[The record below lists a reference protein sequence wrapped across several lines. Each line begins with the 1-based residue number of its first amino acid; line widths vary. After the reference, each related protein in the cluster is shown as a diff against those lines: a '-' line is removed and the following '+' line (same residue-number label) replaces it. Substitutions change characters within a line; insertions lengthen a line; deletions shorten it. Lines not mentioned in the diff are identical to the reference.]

1 VYAHVYGDRGGEL
14 KLAHASA
21 QTTRGG
27 AAGDEQR
34 RPTRRAPLS
43 QRARLLDAIVV
54 VVGRTGYP
62 DASIGE
68 IARRGRISHATFY
81 RLFENKQACFVAAH
95 RERADRL
102 RAAITR
108 AVAEHEPVR
117 AVDVVFSA
125 LADLAEREPLTFSFL
140 THEAMVAG
148 PAALDERDRLIE
160 CLEEI
165 VDRAHEEAPGDVP
178 LPDVP
183 ARILIGGLIRTIGIA
198 MRSGKY
204 DARRLCTEMIGWVDC
219 YRVVGG
225 ADLQRSLITET
236 RPANPRQR
244 IAPGALAPVSLPRGR
259 HRIAPAL
266 VERVRRE
273 RILRATAEAIHAKGY
288 AHTTVADIAAAAG
301 VSREIFYSHFRS
313 RSDAFAQTL
322 QLVFEHAMAVTAG
335 AFFASFES
343 WAEQIWAGGSELTGF
358 ASDTPSFAH
367 LALFEA
373 YALGPADA
381 QRPDS
386 AILAFTALL
395 RARHDR
401 GPQTASPPQSVLE
414 GIVGGAME
422 LAAFHVRQ
430 RCEAESFSPLPLG
443 VYVALAP
450 FVGARAA
457 RGFVVGKLDG
467 IG

>member
-1 VYAHVYGDRGGEL
+1 MTAANEL
-14 KLAHASA
+14 TSPRSSA
-21 QTTRGG
+21 GP
-27 AAGDEQR
+27 E
-34 RPTRRAPLS
+34 PTEDAVGRAPLAQRARLT
-43 QRARLLDAIVV
+43 QRARLLDAIVET
-54 VVGRTGYP
+54 VGRTGYAN
-62 DASIGE
+62 ASIGN
-68 IARRGRISHATFY
+68 IASCAHISHATFY

-102 RAAITR
+102 NAAVAQ
-108 AVAEHEPVR
+108 AVAESEPAR
-117 AVDVVFSA
+117 AIDVVFSA
-125 LADLAEREPLTFSFL
+125 LVNLAEREPLAFSFL
-140 THEAMVAG
+140 THEAMIAG
-148 PAALDERDRLIE
+148 PDALDERDRLIE
-160 CLEEI
+160 RLEEI
-165 VDRAHEEAPGDVP
+165 VDRAHEDAPSNAP

-183 ARILIGGLIRTIGIA
+183 ARILIGGLIRTVGMG
-198 MRSGKY
+198 MRGGKY

-219 YRVVGG
+219 YRVAGG
-225 ADLQRSLITET
+225 ADLRRSLITEMQPT
-236 RPANPRQR
+236 NPRQR
-244 IAPGALAPVSLPRGR
+244 IAPGALTPASLPRGR

-273 RILRATAEAIHAKGY
+273 RILRATAEVIHTKGY

-335 AFFASFES
+335 AFFASFENWS
-343 WAEQIWAGGSELTGF
+343 EQIWAGGSELTSF

-373 YALGPADA
+373 YALGPAGA
-381 QRPDS
+381 QRTDS

-395 RARHDR
+395 RARHDQA
-401 GPQTASPPQSVLE
+401 PQAVVPPQSVLE
-414 GIVGGAME
+414 AIVGAAME
-422 LAAFHVRQ
+422 TAAFHIRQ
-430 RCEAESFSPLPLG
+430 RCDTEPFSPLPLG

-457 RGFVVGKLDG
+457 RIFVERKLDR
-467 IG
+467 